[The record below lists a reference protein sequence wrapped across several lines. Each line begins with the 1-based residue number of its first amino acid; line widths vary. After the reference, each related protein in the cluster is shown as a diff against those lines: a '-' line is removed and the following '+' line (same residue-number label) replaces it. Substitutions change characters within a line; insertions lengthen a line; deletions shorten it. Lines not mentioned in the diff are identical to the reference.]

1 MEETGTFSVGKGVL
15 LPLDDL
21 ARTLVGK
28 LKVGDRVLVKV
39 HRPRNPDHHRLAF
52 AVLQRIAA
60 AKGESV
66 ETVLTWLKVALGR
79 VDFVLM
85 PSGKSVACPR
95 SISFSSMSQDEFQRF
110 WNEALR
116 LIFEHI
122 MPGLPEPEYEEL
134 RAMIAGDAAR
144 AEDDQRGE

>member
-28 LKVGDRVLVKV
+28 LKVGDRVLVKM

-52 AVLQRIAA
+52 AVLQKIAA
-60 AKGESV
+60 AKGETV
-66 ETVLTWLKVALGR
+66 ETILTWLKVATGR
-79 VDFVLM
+79 VDFVLL
-85 PSGKSVACPR
+85 PSGKTVACPR
-95 SISFSSMSQDEFQRF
+95 SISFSAMSQGEFSRF
-110 WNEALR
+110 WKEALP
-116 LIFEHI
+116 LITEHI
-122 MPGLPEPEYEEL
+122 LPGLPEPEYEEL

-144 AEDDQRGE
+144 IEDDQRGQ